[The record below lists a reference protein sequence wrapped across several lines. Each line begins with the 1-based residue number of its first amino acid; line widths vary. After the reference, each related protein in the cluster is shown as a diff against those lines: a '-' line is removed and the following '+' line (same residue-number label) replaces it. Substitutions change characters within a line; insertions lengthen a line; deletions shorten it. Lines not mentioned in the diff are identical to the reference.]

1 MVYNY
6 HLHLINVSSC
16 FAAFSVL
23 AGWLWTYHTWNKYN
37 SINKRNACN
46 IGS

>member
-23 AGWLWTYHTWNKYN
+23 AG
-37 SINKRNACN
+37 
-46 IGS
+46 